1 MSKLFMILNSFPAQ
15 TGRLWPDSLL
25 RSWNPIKNFYWYLQ
39 PCFSPVSPPWIFCHQ
54 RTKYYKSCYCQHYR
68 TRRGPRPRV
77 RSVFQKLSSE
87 TICWVCL
94 KTVSGGERLL
104 TPTRMKNKTKKSVA
118 HQQDE
123 EKDIDEKSKKSVAQD
138 PALVPK
144 CMADQFRWL
153 YRLKEPNK
161 PGALGIRQVKELL
174 MSMISEMY
182 REAL

>member
-39 PCFSPVSPPWIFCHQ
+39 PCFSPVSPPWISCHQ

-68 TRRGPRPRV
+68 TRPQTQ
-77 RSVFQKLSSE
+77 SEKCFSE
-87 TICWVCL
+87 TFFRDNLLSLSQDC
-94 KTVSGGERLL
+94 VSGGERLL

-123 EKDIDEKSKKSVAQD
+123 EKDIDEKSKKSVAQE
-138 PALVPK
+138 PALVPQS
-144 CMADQFRWL
+144 MADQFRWL